1 LFTDSLPKEARK
13 IIDND
18 SHINHQAPSVYLLVW
33 VVYCAQRRGASITVA
48 ERMAWLIGWKGGR
61 MISFDTGPAAMPMA
75 AGAKG

>member
-1 LFTDSLPKEARK
+1 M
-13 IIDND
+13 
-18 SHINHQAPSVYLLVW
+18 YLLVW